1 MGEWVA
7 VLPPWTALRRRFLSG
22 EQTPRELLEVCLA
35 RIAVAEPTIR
45 AFVHLDPD
53 AARAA
58 ADAATRRYREGRPCS
73 PIDGLPVAVKD
84 IIDTHDMPTQMNSP
98 LFLGHRPR
106 TDAACVRAV
115 RDGGG
120 VLLGKT
126 VTTEFAIGAS
136 GSTTNPWN
144 PHHTPG
150 GSSSGTAAGAAAGM
164 FPVGFAT
171 QTQGSTIRP
180 ASYCG
185 VVGYKPT
192 LGALSLGGV
201 HPLSR
206 SHDHLGFIGQSVDTV
221 WQLARWVGEWAPGE
235 DSNGLSGPIGVAP
248 EVLRPARVAVL
259 RTAGVDA
266 MDAASAA
273 AFEALLGRLRET
285 GVTLTE
291 PADDRLLADLVSRL
305 DGLDAQSLRMVA
317 FDMRHP
323 YREYLRAAPEQLGAR
338 VHELMQLAE
347 DTPRAAYALLRAERE
362 GLRARVAELSRHHDA
377 LILPAASGPA
387 PAGFAW
393 TGPRTLLV
401 YMTYLGLPTFS
412 LPLMQVAGLPLG
424 VQLCGFAGDDYAL
437 ARHARWLEHALG
449 SAHNTDH
456 NPA

>member
-1 MGEWVA
+1 MSDLLA
-7 VLPPWTALRRRFLSG
+7 VLPPWTMLRRRFLSG
-22 EQTPRELLEVCLA
+22 ESTPRDLLEACLA
-35 RIAVAEPTIR
+35 RISAAEPVVR

-58 ADAATRRYREGRPCS
+58 ADAATRRYRAGRPCS

-98 LFLGHRPR
+98 LFLDHHPR
-106 TDAACVRAV
+106 ADAACVRAV
-115 RDGGG
+115 REGGG

-136 GSTTNPWN
+136 GPTTNPWN
-144 PHHTPG
+144 PCHTPG

-206 SHDHLGFIGQSVDTV
+206 SHDHLGLIGQSVDTV
-221 WQLARWVGEWAPGE
+221 WQLARWVGERAPGE
-235 DSNGLSGPIGVAP
+235 DGNGLSGPLGATP
-248 EVLRPARVAVL
+248 EALRPARLAVL

-266 MDAASAA
+266 MESAA
-273 AFEALLGRLRET
+273 HTAFEALLGHLREA

-291 PADDRLLADLVSRL
+291 PADDSLLADVVKRL
-305 DGLDAQSLRMVA
+305 DHLEEQSLRMVA
-317 FDMRHP
+317 FDMRWP
-323 YREYLRAAPEQLGAR
+323 YLDYLRRAPEQLGPR
-338 VHELMQLAE
+338 LHELMRLAE
-347 DTPRAAYALLRAERE
+347 DTTLATYCLLRAERQ
-362 GLRARVAELSRHHDA
+362 GLRARVAELGRHHDA

-387 PAGFAW
+387 PVGFGW
-393 TGPRTLLV
+393 TGARTLLV

-412 LPLMQVAGLPLG
+412 LPLMQVSGLPLG
-424 VQLCGFAGDDYAL
+424 VQLCGFAGGDFAL
-437 ARHARWLEHALG
+437 ARQALWLEQALG
-449 SAHNTDH
+449 TAHS
-456 NPA
+456 PA